1 MFSSFK
7 ETAVQMIATLSLT
20 TLLGAVLY
28 IAADYATQGVI
39 A

>member
-7 ETAVQMIATLSLT
+7 DTAVQVIATLSLAA
-20 TLLGAVLY
+20 LLGVALFA
-28 IAADYATQGVI
+28 AADYATQGVI